1 MTLRFRAMK
10 LRLGAKLF
18 LIILLANALLAGAML
33 YANNRA
39 FTQSFEAYLSQ
50 VQSRRLAPLLDSL
63 ADEYR
68 TQGGWTW
75 IGEEP
80 ERWRGLN
87 RRFLWPRHS
96 RQEERDQR
104 RLLPL
109 FQLRNAQGEVIWGE
123 PTPDRRTTWL
133 PIEVDGEQVGELG
146 VPVNLRLTSE
156 FDQLFAEQQRRQ
168 FVGIALIALLL
179 AAAVALPFAHRLTR
193 PIARL
198 QQATRQL
205 AEGHFEVSLS
215 HRGSDELAELAQD
228 FNRLAQRL
236 KDNLSTRQRWIAD
249 ISHELRTPVSVL
261 RAELEAL
268 QDGISDPSPATLTSL
283 HQEVCRLGGLIDD
296 LHELSL
302 SDAGALSYQMEPVDL
317 GTLIDQVCA
326 HNQNSLQQRNIELAW
341 TRPDPEVM
349 IHGDPNRLAQLLANL
364 MQNTLNYTDGLEEH
378 PGQLRIELT
387 TNANA
392 VQLTW
397 SDSAPG
403 VPETELPRLFDRLY
417 RVESS
422 RSRATGGSGLG
433 LSIVQNVVQAHGG
446 TLEAQASPLGGVA
459 IVIRFP
465 REVRP

>member
-1 MTLRFRAMK
+1 MTSIAKVIR

-18 LIILLANALLAGAML
+18 LIILLANTLLAGVML
-33 YANNRA
+33 YANNQA

-68 TQGGWTW
+68 AQGGWAW
-75 IGEEP
+75 IGEQP

-87 RRFLWPRHS
+87 RRFLWPRHN
-96 RQEERDQR
+96 RHDDRDQR

-109 FQLRNAQGEVIWGE
+109 FQLRDARGELIWGE
-123 PTPDRRTTWL
+123 PTPDRRTAWL
-133 PIEVDGEQVGELG
+133 PIEVDGERVGELG

-168 FVGIALIALLL
+168 FLGIALMALLL

-198 QQATRQL
+198 QLATRQL
-205 AEGHFEVSLS
+205 AEGHFDVSLTQ
-215 HRGSDELAELAQD
+215 RGSDELAELAQD
-228 FNRLAQRL
+228 FNRLARRL
-236 KDNLSTRQRWIAD
+236 KDNLSARQRWIAD

-268 QDGISDPSPATLTSL
+268 QDGISEPTPETLTSL
-283 HQEVCRLGGLIDD
+283 HQEICRLGGLIDD

-302 SDAGALSYQMEPVDL
+302 SDAGALSYQMVPVDL
-317 GTLIDQVCA
+317 GELIDQICA
-326 HNQNSLQQRNIELAW
+326 HSRSALQQRHIELSW
-341 TRPDPEVM
+341 RPPEQPIV
-349 IHGDPNRLAQLLANL
+349 ISGDPRRLSQLLSNL
-364 MQNTLNYTDGLEEH
+364 MQNTLNYTDGRSEQ
-378 PGQLRIELT
+378 PGHLHIALVPRADAVEL
-387 TNANA
+387 N
-392 VQLTW
+392 W

-403 VPETELPRLFDRLY
+403 VPEAELPRLFDRLY
-417 RVESS
+417 RVEGS
-422 RSRATGGSGLG
+422 RNRATGGSGLG
-433 LSIVQNVVQAHGG
+433 LSIVQNVVHAHGG
-446 TLEAQASPLGGVA
+446 TLAAQASPLGGVA

-465 REVRP
+465 REGLA